1 MALDSATKK
10 KKKNHLVPEMLK
22 ATFEIKSIPAKA
34 IVYETWTGSSW
45 VARKRFR
52 WFCLEKFSGGAQ

>member
-1 MALDSATKK
+1 
-10 KKKNHLVPEMLK
+10 MLK

-34 IVYETWTGSSW
+34 IVYDIALETWTGSSW

-52 WFCLEKFSGGAQ
+52 WFCLEKLSGGAQ